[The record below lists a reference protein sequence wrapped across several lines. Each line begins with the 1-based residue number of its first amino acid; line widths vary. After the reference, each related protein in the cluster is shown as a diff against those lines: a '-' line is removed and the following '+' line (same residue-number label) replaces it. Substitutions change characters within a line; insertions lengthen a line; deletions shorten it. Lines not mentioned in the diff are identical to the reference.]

1 MLNKLLIEE
10 GFARVGYIYEPNTR
24 YVEGFQDIQEQ
35 AKENQ
40 KKYME
45 H

>member
-1 MLNKLLIEE
+1 MLNKLLIQE
-10 GFARVGYIYEPNTR
+10 GFSRVGYIYEPNTR

-35 AKENQ
+35 AKKA